1 MAKNGT
7 LAKSQE
13 LQPSFQTTTEQIT
26 IGIDL
31 GDRFSHCCV
40 LGPDGRILTEG
51 RLRSTPETMARHFR
65 DLPSSRIAIEVGTH
79 SRWLSQL
86 LAQWGHEVIV
96 ANPRNLRMIAD
107 SIRKSDQVDA
117 HMLAK
122 LARVDPKLLSPIVHR
137 KQESYPDI
145 IQLKARD
152 LLVKNRTR
160 LMNAVRGVLKSTG
173 LRLSPCGTSCFPS
186 KAAMCVPDELK
197 PSLTPLLETISH
209 LNKQIYSLD
218 KAIESTAQNRYPE
231 TNRLRQI
238 SGVGSITALQYVLT
252 IGDPGRFAHSR
263 DVPAYLGLTPRRH
276 QSGSVEQQLRI
287 SKAGNKQLRSLLVQC
302 AQYLLGR
309 FGPDSDLKRWG
320 TRMFERGGKNSKKRA
335 IVAVARKLAVLLH
348 RLWVTGD
355 TYHPLYNVA
364 ISSVTP

>member
-1 MAKNGT
+1 MWNI
-7 LAKSQE
+7 LFSQ
-13 LQPSFQTTTEQIT
+13 
-26 IGIDL
+26 
-31 GDRFSHCCV
+31 
-40 LGPDGRILTEG
+40 
-51 RLRSTPETMARHFR
+51 
-65 DLPSSRIAIEVGTH
+65 
-79 SRWLSQL
+79 
-86 LAQWGHEVIV
+86 
-96 ANPRNLRMIAD
+96 
-107 SIRKSDQVDA
+107 
-117 HMLAK
+117 
-122 LARVDPKLLSPIVHR
+122 
-137 KQESYPDI
+137 
-145 IQLKARD
+145 
-152 LLVKNRTR
+152 
-160 LMNAVRGVLKSTG
+160 
-173 LRLSPCGTSCFPS
+173 

-231 TNRLRQI
+231 TIRLRQV
-238 SGVGSITALQYVLT
+238 SGVGPITALQYVLT
-252 IGDPGRFAHSR
+252 IGDPNRFTHSR

-320 TRMFERGGKNSKKRA
+320 ARIFERGGKNSKKRA

-355 TYHPLYNVA
+355 TYQPLYNVGA
-364 ISSVTP
+364 AALAS